1 MKQNDINRYRA
12 ERTSAC
18 AFDNITP
25 VPELNFYLSS
35 KEPYLMK
42 PWINKTLI
50 GLFGVAVLA
59 GGLSACNHSHHGFG
73 ANASAEDIAKFR
85 GKIIDRVASKLEF
98 DEAQKMNLSRV
109 ADTFQAQRAAMMAQ
123 DIKPRAE
130 LKTLIAG
137 EKFDRTRAQT
147 LITEKTTQVQTK
159 SP

>member
-1 MKQNDINRYRA
+1 
-12 ERTSAC
+12 
-18 AFDNITP
+18 
-25 VPELNFYLSS
+25 
-35 KEPYLMK
+35 MK
-42 PWINKTLI
+42 PWIKKTLI

-85 GKIIDRVASKLEF
+85 GKIIDRVASTLKL

-123 DIKPRAE
+123 GIEPRAE

-147 LITEKTTQVQTK
+147 LITEKTTQVQTT
-159 SP
+159 SPEMIAAIADFFDSLTPAQQLKVRELMAQRGGWFRRS